1 VPVALL
7 AIDSLCPDE
16 CSQVSFAGGEQPL
29 GFDAHIVEICFTPVS
44 WLGDVA
50 LHIFELKR
58 LNMGIIKY
66 TNEVRKRGKE
76 RREE

>member
-44 WLGDVA
+44 WLEDVA

-58 LNMGIIKY
+58 LNMGTINTQMK
-66 TNEVRKRGKE
+66 
-76 RREE
+76 